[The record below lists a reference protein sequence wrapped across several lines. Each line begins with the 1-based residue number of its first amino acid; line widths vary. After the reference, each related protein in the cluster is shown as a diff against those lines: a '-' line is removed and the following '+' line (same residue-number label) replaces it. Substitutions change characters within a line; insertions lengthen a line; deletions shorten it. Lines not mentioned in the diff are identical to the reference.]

1 MQIVGVYIND
11 LCFTDDTAL
20 LVESTNELQAMV
32 NRAVEVRENLS
43 MEVNVE
49 KTEKQHKGKVQK
61 ALTS

>member
-61 ALTS
+61 ALTL